1 MIILSI
7 DDKKDN
13 LVTLE
18 AVLGDLLPKASVISV
33 QNGLKGI
40 EQARRMKPDVILL
53 DLRMPVIDGY
63 EVTRKLRDIRETK
76 SIPII
81 ALTALDT
88 STENKVKALDA
99 GVDAFLVK
107 PLDETELIAQLRAM
121 FRLRESE
128 AMLQKE
134 RDILEDKVRERTREL
149 EMSSDALERALEE
162 TVYVLAKTVESKD
175 PYNSGHQRRV
185 AELGERIATRLGLDE
200 FVRKSVFMAG
210 MIHDI
215 GKIQVPSEILS
226 KPGKIS
232 AAEFDII
239 RQHPEAGYTILKPV
253 HFPWPVADIVLQHHE
268 RIDGSGYPRG
278 LKDGNIMIEARIL
291 SVTDVVEAMSSHRP
305 YRPSLGI
312 DQALEEI
319 RQGSGT
325 LYDPDV
331 VAVCLELFEN
341 EGFEFPEEV
350 SF

>member
-18 AVLGDLLPKASVISV
+18 AVLGDLLPEAEVVSV
-33 QNGLKGI
+33 QGGAEGI
-40 EQARRMKPDVILL
+40 EEALCLKPDVILL
-53 DLRMPVIDGY
+53 DLRMPGMDGY
-63 EVTRKLRDIRETK
+63 EVTARLREMSETR

-107 PLDETELIAQLRAM
+107 PLEETELIAQLRAM
-121 FRLRESE
+121 ARLRESE
-128 AMLQKE
+128 VLLQRE
-134 RDILEDKVRERTREL
+134 RDMLEEKVRDRTREL
-149 EMSSDALERALEE
+149 EESARAIERTLEE

-175 PYNSGHQRRV
+175 PYTSGHQRRV
-185 AELGERIATRLGLDE
+185 AELGERIAARLGLDDY
-200 FVRKSVFMAG
+200 VRKSVFMAG

-232 AAEFDII
+232 IAEFDII
-239 RQHPEAGYTILKPV
+239 RQHPEIGCKILKPV
-253 HFPWPVADIVLQHHE
+253 NFPWPVADITLQHHE
-268 RIDGSGYPRG
+268 RMDGSGYPRG
-278 LKDGNIMIEARIL
+278 LSNGEIMPEARIL
-291 SVTDVVEAMSSHRP
+291 AVADVVEAMSSHRP

-312 DQALEEI
+312 EQALGEI

-325 LYDPDV
+325 FYDPDV
-331 VAVCLELFEN
+331 VAVCLELFEE

-350 SF
+350 SL

>member
-1 MIILSI
+1 M
-7 DDKKDN
+7 
-13 LVTLE
+13 
-18 AVLGDLLPKASVISV
+18 
-33 QNGLKGI
+33 
-40 EQARRMKPDVILL
+40 
-53 DLRMPVIDGY
+53 
-63 EVTRKLRDIRETK
+63 
-76 SIPII
+76 
-81 ALTALDT
+81 
-88 STENKVKALDA
+88 
-99 GVDAFLVK
+99 
-107 PLDETELIAQLRAM
+107 
-121 FRLRESE
+121 
-128 AMLQKE
+128 
-134 RDILEDKVRERTREL
+134 
-149 EMSSDALERALEE
+149 
-162 TVYVLAKTVESKD
+162 
-175 PYNSGHQRRV
+175 
-185 AELGERIATRLGLDE
+185 GLDE

-331 VAVCLELFEN
+331 VAVCLELFEK

-350 SF
+350 SL